1 MSPRHS
7 TAATARWL
15 LLLFGLALAGCADSS
30 TDKQAGA
37 PEEAQEASASAPA
50 GAQGLPGGFAG
61 IVESQGQAVVNIST
75 TKKVERAGAK
85 LPERFEGTPM
95 EPFFRRFFG
104 GPGGQQEREVH
115 SLGSGF
121 IVSSDGH
128 IVTNAHVIKDASEV
142 MVQLNDRRQLQAE
155 VLGKDMAT
163 DLAVLKVEAEGLP
176 TVTWSNG
183 GDLQVGEWV
192 LAMGAPFGFENSA
205 TAGIVSAKGRS
216 IPGKAGGY
224 VPFLQTDVA
233 INPGSSGGPLFNTKG
248 EVVGVNAQIYSQSGG
263 YMGLS
268 FAIPAGVAQD
278 VVAQIKEDGDVRH
291 GYLGVSV
298 QDINRELADSLGLDN
313 PRGGLINRVEPESA
327 AAEAGLQTG
336 DVILAVAGE
345 KVSTAGDIPPK
356 LGAYEPGEE
365 VTLTLLRDG
374 GKIERTATLGSLDK
388 ARQAAAKDEPVTVL
402 GMELAPVPAELRERR
417 PLPESGGALVKG
429 LGQGPARA
437 AGLRPGDVILKL
449 GGERMDGPGQVKEI
463 LAAVDSGQQVPVLV
477 QRGERAM
484 FVPIRIP

>member
-1 MSPRHS
+1 MSARHS

-15 LLLFGLALAGCADSS
+15 VLLFGLALAGCADSD
-30 TDKQAGA
+30 TVDRG
-37 PEEAQEASASAPA
+37 EAPA
-50 GAQGLPGGFAG
+50 KPETQGTAAGGSALPGNFAG

-75 TKKVERAGAK
+75 TKRVERGGPQ
-85 LPERFEGTPM
+85 LPERFEDTPM

-104 GPGGQQEREVH
+104 APGGQQQREVH

-121 IVSSDGH
+121 VVSSDGH
-128 IVTNAHVIKDASEV
+128 IVTNAHVIKDASEIV
-142 MVQLNDRRQLQAE
+142 VQFNDRRQLKAE

-163 DLAVLKVEAEGLP
+163 DLALLKVDAEDLP

-183 GDLQVGEWV
+183 SDLRVGEWV

-233 INPGSSGGPLFNTKG
+233 INPGSSGGPLFNTDG
-248 EVVGVNAQIYSQSGG
+248 EVVGVNAQIYSRSGG

-268 FAIPAGVAQD
+268 FAIPAEVAQD

-298 QDINRELADSLGLDN
+298 QDVNRELADSLGLDT
-313 PRGGLINRVEPESA
+313 PRGGLINRIMPGSA
-327 AAEAGLQTG
+327 AAEAGLKTG
-336 DVILAVAGE
+336 DVILAVDGE
-345 KVSTAGDIPPK
+345 SVSTAGDIPPK
-356 LGAYEPGEE
+356 LGAHEPGEE

-374 GKIERTATLGSLDK
+374 EEIEQTVTLGSL
-388 ARQAAAKDEPVTVL
+388 AQAKNQGGEREAVAVL
-402 GMELAPVPAELRERR
+402 GMELAPVPAELREKRG
-417 PLPESGGALVKG
+417 LPERGGALVKG
-429 LGQGPARA
+429 LRDGPARA
-437 AGLRPGDVILKL
+437 AGLRPGDVLLKL
-449 GGERMDGPGQVKEI
+449 GGEALDGPGEAKQL
-463 LAAVDSGQQVPVLV
+463 LAAVESGQRVPVLV
-477 QRGERAM
+477 QRGERAL